1 MIKIINKILNMLIGL
16 VAISFGLLAK
26 KKIKWFGIP
35 ILILSIAIGGY
46 FIYRGYGDAPVTFG
60 EGTSAA
66 DEPTRTI
73 STSNYGFCRTM
84 TATAGYTNGIGT
96 TTTGLFPLISTSTIS
111 TLSATSSGGRVEK
124 LNDENNIPLD
134 VVFVDD
140 PTCYSPS
147 TTTAIPHYFEKYA
160 STTGEFVAHIG
171 TSDIS
176 STTDKVITMYY
187 GNSSATDNLNSPG
200 QTYATS
206 SPLNI
211 VSYWDLSVP
220 GTATTT
226 VPDFTDSTY
235 NNNHASTSNMN
246 NADLVTTQ
254 IDGGLELDGSNDLLR
269 VNDDNTFDV
278 GTGELTFMIWF
289 NTTATSGSSAGRDDI
304 IAKGDPQVSGWS
316 AGMQSNTL
324 RMTFGSR
331 ILSTATTYNDGV
343 WHFAVGQRKGTT
355 GFMYVDNIFKSSGAF
370 SGSIDTPTELIFGRH
385 GTKVES
391 FFPGKIDGVRV
402 YSTAISF
409 ADIQTIFN
417 MERDSTTF
425 WAFGSE
431 ETAPSGASVVPDY
444 NRKLFTN

>member
-35 ILILSIAIGGY
+35 LLIFSITIGGY
-46 FIYRGYGDAPVTFG
+46 FIYRGYGDTPVVFG

-66 DEPTRTI
+66 DEPSRSI

-211 VSYWDLSVP
+211 LGHWDLSVP

-235 NNNHASTSNMN
+235 NNNHLTSTFMD
-246 NADLVTTQ
+246 NADLVTAQ
-254 IDGGLELDGSNDLLR
+254 IDGGLDFDGTNDKLR
-269 VNDDNTFDV
+269 KDSLVDSPAANAPMSFSFWYKVVTNPTGTQQFVGIQTTSPLGSSVQSQFRSSALGVGKWGGAMLVSATPPTAGIWHHFVYTFD
-278 GTGELTFMIWF
+278 GTTHKLFFDKVIQATS
-289 NTTATSGSSAGRDDI
+289 TTAPQTGTPNQINIGSYSGNSEFF
-304 IAKGDPQVSGWS
+304 KGQ
-316 AGMQSNTL
+316 
-324 RMTFGSR
+324 
-331 ILSTATTYNDGV
+331 
-343 WHFAVGQRKGTT
+343 
-355 GFMYVDNIFKSSGAF
+355 VDNVRIYKQA
-370 SGSIDTPTELIFGRH
+370 ITESDL
-385 GTKVES
+385 
-391 FFPGKIDGVRV
+391 
-402 YSTAISF
+402 A
-409 ADIQTIFN
+409 TIYN